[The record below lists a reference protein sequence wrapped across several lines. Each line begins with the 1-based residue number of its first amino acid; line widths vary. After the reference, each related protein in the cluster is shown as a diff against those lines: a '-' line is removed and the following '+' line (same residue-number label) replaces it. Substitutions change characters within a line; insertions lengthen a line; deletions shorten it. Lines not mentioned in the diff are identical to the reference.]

1 MCARNTEILSVNPAL
16 APLERVV
23 SACITRL
30 MMMPASRMLGCK
42 GCCTCSGFDHPRV
55 VSTCVCVC
63 TGALCDIMHV
73 RWTWCCPTTQ

>member
-55 VSTCVCVC
+55 VSTCVCVQGLYV
-63 TGALCDIMHV
+63 T
-73 RWTWCCPTTQ
+73 